1 MTKGQGSF
9 YRLMMASEVEP
20 SGVRGGNCGEIR
32 LSVAIDSFTY
42 TDGTQALGGI
52 ALEVRKGE
60 FVGVLG
66 SNGSGKTTLLKVMDG
81 LMKEYQG
88 LVLLDGADVRKLS
101 PKQIYQKIGLVFQNP
116 DDQLFAP
123 TVYDDVAFGP
133 LNMGFGKDEVA
144 RRVAGAL
151 HAVDMDGFAKK
162 SIHNLSFGQKKRICI
177 AGLLAM
183 GHEILLLDEPTA
195 GLDPMGEYKMMDLL
209 TKLNKEQG
217 VTIVMATHSVDLV
230 PLFLD
235 RLFIL
240 SKGRIV
246 RSGPPADVFT
256 APEEMAQVKLRLP
269 QIAELIYRLKNED
282 GVPFEKIPLTV
293 GEARR
298 EILKTMKDHHA

>member
-1 MTKGQGSF
+1 MENVV
-9 YRLMMASEVEP
+9 RLAVTVETFAY
-20 SGVRGGNCGEIR
+20 S
-32 LSVAIDSFTY
+32 
-42 TDGTQALGGI
+42 DGTQALGSI

-60 FVGVLG
+60 FVGILG

-81 LMKEYQG
+81 LVKEYTG
-88 LVLLDGADVRKLS
+88 IVLLDGADVRKLA
-101 PKQIYQKIGLVFQNP
+101 PKQIYQKVGLVFQNP

-123 TVYDDVAFGP
+123 TVFEDVAFGP

-144 RRVAGAL
+144 RRVTAAL
-151 HAVDMDGFAKK
+151 QAVDMDGFAKK
-162 SIHNLSFGQKKRICI
+162 SIHHLSFGQKKRICI
-177 AGLLAM
+177 AGLMAM

-209 TKLNKEQG
+209 TKLNREQG
-217 VTIVMATHSVDLV
+217 VTVVMATHSVDLV

-235 RLFIL
+235 RLYIL
-240 SKGRIV
+240 SKGQIV
-246 RSGPPADVFT
+246 RSGSPAEVFT

-282 GVPFEKIPLTV
+282 GVHFGKIPLTV

-298 EILKTMKDHHA
+298 EIIRTMKDHHA